1 MSVSMDSLH
10 LSVCPNISAANW
22 YVYYPSYTNPP
33 TRYPVRS
40 SGPWQI
46 SRRGGGPGVAG
57 WSGGPTT
64 PEPALGAHDRLN
76 TTDVPEE
83 IEARPDKS
91 ISSKIKNNIKLM
103 SKDVH
108 VILKKT
114 RTGKKTHVK
123 TIPEILNLLMHFGEL
138 YHTNTFCY
146 QLYCL
151 I

>member
-1 MSVSMDSLH
+1 MSVSMDSPH

-40 SGPWQI
+40 SGQWQI
-46 SRRGGGPGVAG
+46 SRRSGGPGVAG

-91 ISSKIKNNIKLM
+91 ISSMMKMIIKLM

-108 VILKKT
+108 AILKKKPKNSD
-114 RTGKKTHVK
+114 RKKK
-123 TIPEILNLLMHFGEL
+123 PCQN
-138 YHTNTFCY
+138 HT
-146 QLYCL
+146 
-151 I
+151 